1 MQIRGI
7 LKHFCRNKASGLYFI
22 ITVVAQLQNDSMGE
36 RIKVS
41 IKHVR
46 TMFLASNLVNIR
58 RTEIKQQGE
67 NMVHGTV
74 KGIQR
79 ERMTRSEEGVI
90 NSFDI
95 FKEAELR
102 RGDVCK
108 KFSFYCT
115 VLIFTAFS
123 SYALLIFYL

>member
-1 MQIRGI
+1 M
-7 LKHFCRNKASGLYFI
+7 
-22 ITVVAQLQNDSMGE
+22 VPQLQKGSMGE
-36 RIKVS
+36 RIEVS

-46 TMFLASNLVNIR
+46 TMLLARNLVNIR

-67 NMVHGTV
+67 KMVHGIV

-79 ERMTRSEEGVI
+79 EGMTRSEEGVI
-90 NSFDI
+90 NSFDN
-95 FKEAELR
+95 FKASGVESR
-102 RGDVCK
+102 RCTH
-108 KFSFYCT
+108 KFSFYCA

>member
-1 MQIRGI
+1 M
-7 LKHFCRNKASGLYFI
+7 ALYFV
-22 ITVVAQLQNDSMGE
+22 ITIVLQLQKDSMGE

-46 TMFLASNLVNIR
+46 TMLLASNLVNIR

-67 NMVHGTV
+67 KMVHVTV

-79 ERMTRSEEGVI
+79 EGMTRSEERVI

-95 FKEAELR
+95 FKASRVER
-102 RGDVCK
+102 RRWMY

-115 VLIFTAFS
+115 LLIFTAFS
-123 SYALLIFYL
+123 SYALLTFYL

>member
-1 MQIRGI
+1 
-7 LKHFCRNKASGLYFI
+7 
-22 ITVVAQLQNDSMGE
+22 
-36 RIKVS
+36 
-41 IKHVR
+41 
-46 TMFLASNLVNIR
+46 
-58 RTEIKQQGE
+58 
-67 NMVHGTV
+67 MVHGTV

-79 ERMTRSEEGVI
+79 EGMTRSEEGVI